1 VTTDPPGLADRL
13 RRSLE
18 RRAPATVNEGG
29 AQRAAVAVIVT
40 ADAEP
45 AMLFVKR
52 NERDG
57 DPWSGHAAFPGGF
70 ASSTDSS
77 PTQTAQRE
85 TEEETGLPLARVGS
99 LLGFL
104 DDVFPRS
111 VFLPKVI
118 VTPCAFSIPEA
129 LPVRPTA
136 EIERALWVPVAEL
149 LDPANRRPF
158 TLDLPTGPRE
168 FESLHVG
175 GIVIWGLTERVL
187 SQVARALSE

>member
-1 VTTDPPGLADRL
+1 
-13 RRSLE
+13 
-18 RRAPATVNEGG
+18 VNEGG
-29 AQRAAVAVIVT
+29 AQRAAVAVVVT

-52 NERDG
+52 SEREG

-70 ASSTDSS
+70 ASVTDASL
-77 PTQTAQRE
+77 TETAQRE

-99 LLGFL
+99 LLGLL

-111 VFLPKVI
+111 AFLPRVI
-118 VTPCAFSIPEA
+118 VTPCAFSIPEP

-136 EIERALWVPVAEL
+136 EIDRALWVPVAEL
-149 LDPANRRPF
+149 LDPANRHPF
-158 TLDLPTGPRE
+158 TLDLPTGRRE
-168 FESLHVG
+168 FESIHVG

-187 SQVARALSE
+187 SQVASAISL